1 MKLLFDCDGT
11 ILDSMHIWTE
21 PIRRLLKEYEY
32 KLTKEKKGEI
42 ESMDFDGTIKWLHEN
57 VCKDKSEKEIY
68 DYFADTIKNAYENE
82 LMPKKGGKEIL
93 RKLKD
98 AGYDMCIT
106 SSTNKDFLISA
117 LKRLDLLDLFDFLH
131 TPDGVGYRKDE
142 KKYWQL
148 VLDRYEIKASDAL
161 LFDDALYAIK
171 TAKKLGIKTA
181 GIKDFPYNE
190 GEWEDIKKKADLVLE
205 SIADIKQK
213 TIENL

>member
-21 PIRRLLKEYEY
+21 PIRKLLVEYDY

-42 ESMDFDGTIKWLHEN
+42 ESMDFDGTIKWLRDN
-57 VCKDKSEKEIY
+57 VCKDKNIDEVY
-68 DYFADTIKNAYENE
+68 AYFADTIKNAYENE
-82 LMPKKGGKEIL
+82 LMPKEGASEIL
-93 RKLKD
+93 KKLKD

-131 TPDGVGYRKDE
+131 TPDRVGYRKDE

-148 VLDRYEIKASDAL
+148 VLDKYEINAG
-161 LFDDALYAIK
+161 DALYAVK
-171 TAKKLGIKTA
+171 TANKLGIKTA

-190 GEWEDIKKKADLVLE
+190 GEWEDIKKESDLVLE
-205 SIADIKQK
+205 NIADIDQK
-213 TIENL
+213 TIESL